1 MFKPNNELSKT
12 QLNTVLNMIS
22 DPVFITEINK
32 SFEPLT
38 FIFVNDA
45 ATSHVGWP
53 KEVLLTMNPYDL
65 VDPGYHGTYTEE
77 LIRLQDHS
85 TLLLESVHRTKD
97 GTKIPVEINSSLVTL
112 TDEHGKSFILSVVRD
127 LSGRSSNQM
136 LHERTSKEFES
147 LYLHNPDLIFST
159 DPLGN
164 FTNMNPA
171 CSATLEYSKQ
181 ELMKLPYDE
190 ILDVAHI
197 NKTVD
202 QFSKALKGQTVTFT
216 ATVRTK
222 SGRPVDLN
230 ITSLPILVE
239 DQVEGVISIAR
250 DITAQNITENLLI
263 ESEQRY
269 KSIFQYNVDA
279 VTTLNTAGEL
289 YYSNPAAEQLFGCDR
304 SELIKEPFSSFII
317 AEEREPFHEKMT
329 MTLEGTPHQHET
341 AITNTRGEKRYVH
354 LTLIPTFINKEVTGV
369 HCIAKDIT
377 ESKQSEEKISFLA
390 YHDTLTTLPNQYK
403 FQQDLNTLIARSS
416 IKPKPF
422 SIFTIDLDRFKFI
435 NDYLGYDLGNELLT
449 KVGTRI
455 SELLSED
462 AKLYRYGGDEFT
474 IIHLDATPEES
485 LQLGNK
491 IASAISMAFDISGF
505 DAFITVSIGISHH
518 PDHGKDLN
526 TLIKKSD
533 NAMYFAK
540 KMGRNNVQMF
550 NEEINT
556 LSTKN
561 LKLESL
567 LYKALERDE
576 FLLHYQPQYDAK
588 TNRISGVEALIRW
601 DNEELGMISPA
612 DFIPLAEETGLIVP
626 IGEWVMRTACHQNK
640 AWQDEGLPPM
650 VMSVNLSIRQFYQPD
665 LPQVI
670 GKILEESGMAP
681 ELLELEITE
690 SMAMHAD
697 SAISILKQL
706 KQLGVR
712 IAIDDFG
719 TGFSSLNH
727 LKKFPLDHLKI
738 DRSFVDDICLGSEEQ
753 DIVKTIIMLA
763 HNLNLRVV
771 AEGVENDLQ
780 QQFLKDHRC
789 DVFQG
794 FHFSKPVIR
803 DAIPE
808 LLRKQTIS

>member
-1 MFKPNNELSKT
+1 MFKPNKELTKS
-12 QLNTVLNMIS
+12 QLNRVLNVIS
-22 DPVFITEINK
+22 DPLFITEVNE
-32 SFEPLT
+32 SFEPQT
-38 FIFVNDA
+38 FIFANDA
-45 ATSHVGWP
+45 ASKHSGWP
-53 KEVLLTMNPYDL
+53 IETLLTMNPYDL
-65 VDPGYHGTYTEE
+65 VDPGYHATYTEE
-77 LIRLQDHS
+77 LIRLQETS
-85 TLLLESVHRTKD
+85 SFILASVHRTKD
-97 GTKIPVEINSSLVTL
+97 GSRIPVEINSTIATL
-112 TDEHGKSFILSVVRD
+112 SGEDGKRYILSVIRD
-127 LSGRSSNQM
+127 LSHREESR
-136 LHERTSKEFES
+136 LLYERTSKEFES

-159 DPLGN
+159 DPKGH
-164 FTNMNPA
+164 FTNVNPA
-171 CSATLEYSKQ
+171 CSSTLEYTKQ
-181 ELMKLPYDE
+181 ELLTLPYKKL
-190 ILDVAHI
+190 LDDTHIGATRAH
-197 NKTVD
+197 
-202 QFSKALKGQTVTFT
+202 FSKALAGQTVSFT

-222 SGRPVDLN
+222 SGRPIDLN
-230 ITSLPILVE
+230 ITSLPILVGDE
-239 DQVEGVISIAR
+239 VEGVISIAR

-279 VTTLNTAGEL
+279 VTTLNTNGEL

-304 SELIKEPFSSFII
+304 SELLKKPFASFIVT
-317 AEEREPFHEKMT
+317 AAREAFYEKMK
-329 MTLEGTPHQHET
+329 MTLDGTPHQHET
-341 AITNTRGEKRYVH
+341 VITNTLGEKRHVH

-390 YHDTLTTLPNQYK
+390 YHDTLTSLPNQYK
-403 FQQDLNTLIARSS
+403 FQQDLNSLIARSS
-416 IKPKPF
+416 LKPRSF
-422 SIFTIDLDRFKFI
+422 SIFSIDLDRFKFI

-449 KVGTRI
+449 KVGNRI
-455 SELLSED
+455 RELLSED

-474 IIHLDATPEES
+474 IIHLDASPDES
-485 LQLGNK
+485 LQLANE

-518 PDHGKDLN
+518 PDHGKDIN

-540 KMGRNNVQMF
+540 KMGRNNVQIF
-550 NEEINT
+550 NDEINT
-556 LSTKN
+556 LSSKN

-576 FLLHYQPQYDAK
+576 FLLHYQPQFDA
-588 TNRISGVEALIRW
+588 TSNRISGVEALIRW
-601 DNEELGMISPA
+601 DNDELGMVSPA
-612 DFIPLAEETGLIVP
+612 EFIPLAEETGLIAP
-626 IGEWVMRTACHQNK
+626 IGEWVIRTACHQNK
-640 AWQDEGLPPM
+640 AWQNEGLPAM

-665 LPQVI
+665 LPQMI
-670 GKILEESGMAP
+670 ETILKESGMAP

-697 SAISILKQL
+697 SAISILNQL
-706 KQLGVR
+706 KELGVR

-738 DRSFVDDICLGSEEQ
+738 DRSFVDDLCLGSEEQ

-780 QQFLKDHRC
+780 QQFLKEHKC

-794 FHFSKPVIR
+794 FYFSKPVLH
-803 DAIPE
+803 DAIPD